1 VFTTK
6 LVLAIPNLDKKIKV
20 EADASDYTTKE
31 VLLVKYRD
39 KKWKLVVFI
48 SKLLNAT
55 EHNYE
60 IYNKKMLVRVTTSN
74 QPEVILIS

>member
-1 VFTTK
+1 MFITK

-20 EADASDYTTKE
+20 KADASDYATKE
-31 VLLVKYRD
+31 VLSVKYRD

-48 SKLLNAT
+48 SKSLNVI
-55 EHNYE
+55 EYNYE
-60 IYNKKMLVRVTTSN
+60 IHNKKMLVRVTTSN